1 MIGRRR
7 SANPFDPPFEQL
19 PEVLPIFP
27 LSGVLLLPGGR
38 LPLNIFEPRY
48 LAMFLD
54 SLGGHRMIGMVQPT
68 MPGGFAGDGLPDD
81 NGPPPVEGVGCA
93 GRIVAFSET
102 EDGRLLVTL
111 AGLIRFETGREL
123 PLHGNGYRRVH
134 TNYDRF
140 RDDFDGDDAVV
151 ELDRPRLMSALQ
163 GFFRARKLQGDWSG
177 LKKASD
183 DNLVTSLSMICP
195 FAPSEKQA
203 LLEAPDGSARARLL
217 IALLEMAAMGGGGEP
232 ETPSRH

>member
-1 MIGRRR
+1 VIGRRP
-7 SANPFDPPFEQL
+7 STNPFDPPFEQL
-19 PEVLPIFP
+19 PEALPIFP

-48 LAMFLD
+48 LAMFFD
-54 SLGGHRMIGMVQPT
+54 ALGGHRMIGMLQPT

-81 NGPPPVEGVGCA
+81 SGPPPVEGMGCA

-102 EDGRLLVTL
+102 DDGRLLITL
-111 AGLIRFETGREL
+111 AGLIRFETGKEL
-123 PLHGNGYRRVH
+123 PLHAHGYRRVIP
-134 TNYDRF
+134 NYERF
-140 RDDFDGDDAVV
+140 RSDLDGDDMAI
-151 ELDRPRLMSALQ
+151 ELDRARLMTALE

-177 LKKASD
+177 LKRASD
-183 DNLVTSLSMICP
+183 DNLVTSLAMVCP

-217 IALLEMAAMGGGGEP
+217 IALLEMAAMGGGEP

>member
-1 MIGRRR
+1 MIGRRA
-7 SANPFDPPFEQL
+7 SSNPFDPAFEQL

-48 LAMFLD
+48 LAMFFDALA
-54 SLGGHRMIGMVQPT
+54 GARMIGMLQPT
-68 MPGGFAGDGLPDD
+68 MPGGFAGDGLPEDS
-81 NGPPPVEGVGCA
+81 GPPPVEGVGCA

-102 EDGRLLVTL
+102 DDGRLLVTL
-111 AGLIRFETGREL
+111 AGLIRFETGKEL
-123 PLHGNGYRRVH
+123 PTHANGYRRVIP
-134 TNYDRF
+134 NYERY
-140 RDDFDGDDAVV
+140 RDDLDGDDDTM
-151 ELDRPRLMSALQ
+151 ELDRPRLMTALE

-177 LKKASD
+177 LKRAGD
-183 DNLVTSLSMICP
+183 DNLVTSLAMVCP

-217 IALLEMAAMGGGGEP
+217 IALLEMVAMGGGGP